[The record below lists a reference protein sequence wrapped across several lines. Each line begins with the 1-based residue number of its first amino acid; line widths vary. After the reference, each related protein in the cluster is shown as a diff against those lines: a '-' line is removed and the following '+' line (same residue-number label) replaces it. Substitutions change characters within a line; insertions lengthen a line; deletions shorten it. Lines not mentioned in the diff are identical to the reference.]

1 RRGRDVPP
9 DVLVRVAR
17 QPDPRGADPLGRTSL
32 SGRSGEAVGSLL
44 DRIRDAPVHDGVAPH
59 RHHVPLPRSEPQR
72 LGQPRG
78 DSRGGRR
85 RRPPAT
91 GRPRTAP
98 FLISLAPLGWG
109 TTPHTPRGSAYL
121 PVARGRASRSTGV
134 VGGSCRV
141 LPTAHHPPLATPSL
155 RSGWGTTPHTP
166 RGSAYLPVARG
177 RASRSTGVVGGSCQ
191 VSTHPPTTYHSRLPR
206 AARLGGR
213 PPYPPSVAAPARRPG
228 RVSRRTRPARGS
240 RPGPYY

>member
-1 RRGRDVPP
+1 GGARRAARPSRGPLGQLVQPGAVRSTPRPGVGARDRSPDPAAPVRRGRAVPP
-9 DVLVRVAR
+9 AVLVRVAR
-17 QPDPRGADPLGRTSL
+17 QPDPRGADPLGRTAL

-141 LPTAHHPPLATPSL
+141 LPTTHHPPLATPSL
-155 RSGWGTTPHTP
+155 RSGRGTTPHTP
-166 RGSAYLPVARG
+166 PGSAHAPVSPC
-177 RASRSTGVVGGSCQ
+177 RASR
-191 VSTHPPTTYHSRLPR
+191 
-206 AARLGGR
+206 
-213 PPYPPSVAAPARRPG
+213 RPG
-228 RVSRRTRPARGS
+228 SVRRSCKVSC
-240 RPGPYY
+240 